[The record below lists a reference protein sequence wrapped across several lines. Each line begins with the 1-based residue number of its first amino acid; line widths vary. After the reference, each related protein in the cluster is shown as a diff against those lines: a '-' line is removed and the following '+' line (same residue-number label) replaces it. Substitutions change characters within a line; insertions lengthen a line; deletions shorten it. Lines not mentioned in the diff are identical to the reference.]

1 VTDRPDHR
9 PERQQSSLWRLI
21 TEPDAYGVLLV
32 LILAS
37 LVLTAVASESAAG
50 RAVIV
55 LLQGGVLLFAFWTS
69 RTRPAVL
76 RVAFVVVPIAV
87 VLATVF
93 TGGRSDR
100 SAAVAGMTNAFLAFG
115 AIVAIVRRI
124 VSHPRVDAATIL
136 GVLSTYVLIGM
147 LFASVFASAGAL
159 SGDPFFVSLSDADMV
174 DYLYFSFVTLTTV
187 GYGDL
192 TAASDIGR
200 MLAVSEA
207 LLGQLYLVS
216 VVALV
221 IGNIGRERPTPAPEG
236 GGPDDAGPPR
246 RDGSAG
252 EVR

>member
-1 VTDRPDHR
+1 VTIR
-9 PERQQSSLWRLI
+9 PERRQVSLWTLI

-32 LILAS
+32 MILAS
-37 LVLTAVASESAAG
+37 LVLTAIAAESAAG
-50 RAVIV
+50 RAAIV
-55 LLQGGVLLFAFWTS
+55 VLQGGVLLFAFWTS
-69 RTRPAVL
+69 RTRPTVL
-76 RVAFVVVPIAV
+76 RVALVVVPIV
-87 VLATVF
+87 IVLAAVF
-93 TGGRSDR
+93 TSGRSDNA
-100 SAAVAGMTNAFLAFG
+100 AAVAGLTNAFLSFG

-124 VSHPRVDAATIL
+124 VRHPRVDAATIL
-136 GVLSTYVLIGM
+136 GVLATYVLIGM
-147 LFASVFASAGAL
+147 LFASVYASAGAL
-159 SGDPFFVSLSDADMV
+159 SGDPFFVTLNDADMI

-236 GGPDDAGPPR
+236 GGPDAAGPPR
-246 RDGSAG
+246 RDGSSG
-252 EVR
+252 EER